1 MISNTALMTFYISI
15 IGLVMIISRNL
26 RTNRSHLINKIYAFL
41 ALALIEWMI
50 ALIGMRFSRPDDQI
64 ALYFWDA
71 LSNLGVSLTPV
82 RLSLSAITPV
92 CQKRRPGCL
101 SFRC

>member
-41 ALALIEWMI
+41 ALALIEWMM

-64 ALYFWDA
+64 ALYCWDA

-82 RLSLSAITPV
+82 LSLLIAIV
-92 CQKRRPGCL
+92 FVRH
-101 SFRC
+101 